1 MKRENLKLPEQTY
14 HCTLFAE
21 VQRSPTNHNVHR
33 RLTLY

>member
-1 MKRENLKLPEQTY
+1 MNRENLKLPEQAN

-21 VQRSPTNHNVHR
+21 VQRSPTNHDVQR